1 MKFKEQGRL
10 VRSEAIQESG
20 GRRAPGE
27 ITAAIGKLHSM
38 LIFTSIGEIL
48 AGESA
53 DFLHNIR
60 AQCLRIH
67 ELIYRYYVQYSIQSA
82 LSA

>member
-1 MKFKEQGRL
+1 
-10 VRSEAIQESG
+10 
-20 GRRAPGE
+20 
-27 ITAAIGKLHSM
+27 M

-48 AGESA
+48 AGDSA

-60 AQCLRIH
+60 TQCLRIH
-67 ELIYRYYVQYSIQSA
+67 EIIYRYYVQYSIQSA